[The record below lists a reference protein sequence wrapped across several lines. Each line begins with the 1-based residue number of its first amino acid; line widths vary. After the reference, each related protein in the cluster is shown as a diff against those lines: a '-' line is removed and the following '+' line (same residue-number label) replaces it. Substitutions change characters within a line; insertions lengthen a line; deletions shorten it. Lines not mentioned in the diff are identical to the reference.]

1 MKYKMLICFLLS
13 LQLLMIGCD
22 NNYEDS
28 YEKYVPDKYDSLSYM
43 VSKTDFLAVVNIKG
57 GSERFGESN
66 SNEISEYVDAEI
78 VDIIY
83 KRKDLDLGNSVKLS
97 RYPHIKKPN
106 TYGSFV
112 IYTNG
117 MTLIFANIEK
127 NRICYP
133 TTIKSVMSIYNNTV
147 FPVWKI
153 EESEKTNNYDYDLSD
168 IKNEIIEHIKSRSHA
183 TQ

>member
-1 MKYKMLICFLLS
+1 MKKMITCFLLS
-13 LQLLMIGCD
+13 LQFLIIGCD

-28 YEKYVPDKYDSLSYM
+28 SEKYVPDKYDSLSYL
-43 VSKTDFLAVVNIKG
+43 VGKTDFVAVVNIVG
-57 GSERFGESN
+57 GSGRFGESN
-66 SNEISEYVDAEI
+66 NNEKSEYVDAEI

-83 KRKDLDLGNSVKLS
+83 KRNDLDLGSSVKLS

-106 TYGSFV
+106 SYGSFV

-117 MTLIFANIEK
+117 MTLIFANIE
-127 NRICYP
+127 NNQICHP
-133 TTIKSVMSIYNNTV
+133 TTLKSVMSIYDNNIL
-147 FPVWKI
+147 PVWKI